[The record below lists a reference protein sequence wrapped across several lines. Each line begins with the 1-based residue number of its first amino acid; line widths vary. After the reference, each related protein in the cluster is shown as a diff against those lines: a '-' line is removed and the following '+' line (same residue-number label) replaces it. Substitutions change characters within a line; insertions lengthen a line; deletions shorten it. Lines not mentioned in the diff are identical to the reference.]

1 MKLTW
6 MVGMCVLIYFGGMH
20 NVYGVEDQKT
30 LTTFPPPE
38 YDHPFSGKLEVH
50 YLDDGALEIK
60 AHCPANMYGQRL
72 GCMTINRPGYC
83 QIYIGPIDELETY
96 GLTDIT
102 VLRHE
107 IGHCNGWPGNHPN
120 IRALKPGETRK
131 NWNARQARWKAF
143 VEAREKKY
151 QEIFDC
157 VDREPKGESIWGL
170 FSAFDKC
177 GVPKNNGRTE
187 IIINGVI
194 VEVKKY
200 SGGLP
205 GTDNRPRN

>member
-6 MVGMCVLIYFGGMH
+6 MVGVCVVIYFGGML

-30 LTTFPPPE
+30 LTIFPPPE
-38 YDHPFSGKLEVH
+38 YDHPFTGKLEVH
-50 YLDDGALEIK
+50 YLNDGALEIK
-60 AHCPANMYGQRL
+60 AHCPANKYGQRL
-72 GCMTINRPGYC
+72 GCATIIRPEYC

-107 IGHCNGWPGNHPN
+107 IGHCNGWPGDHPN
-120 IRALKPGETRK
+120 IRALKPGEARAK
-131 NWNARQARWKAF
+131 WEARQAQWKAF
-143 VEAREKKY
+143 VEARDQKY
-151 QEIFDC
+151 QEIFEC
-157 VDREPKGESIWGL
+157 VHRETEGKLHSIWDL
-170 FSAFDKC
+170 FGAFNKC

-200 SGGLP
+200 SGG
-205 GTDNRPRN
+205 GTQNSH